1 MKADSNSGRNVKN
14 NELHTQVR
22 TNTGKGKEVTK
33 AFCLKCRAE
42 TEVIEA
48 RSVTTKNG
56 VPATEGR
63 CSECGGKVYRMDK
76 KHRQMLG
83 NRAS

>member
-1 MKADSNSGRNVKN
+1 MEN
-14 NELHTQVR
+14 NELNIQVR
-22 TNTGKGKEVTK
+22 TNTGKGEHVKK

-42 TEVIEA
+42 TEVKDA

-76 KHRQMLG
+76 KLRQMPG
-83 NRAS
+83 KWAG

>member
-1 MKADSNSGRNVKN
+1 
-14 NELHTQVR
+14 
-22 TNTGKGKEVTK
+22 VTK
-33 AFCLKCRAE
+33 AFCMKCRTE
-42 TEVIEA
+42 TEVKEA

-76 KHRQMLG
+76 KYGQTPRNH
-83 NRAS
+83 AE